1 MSDTDSNDCRFMTEL
16 QFIQE
21 CISRMAS
28 NSSLM
33 KLIAAGL
40 AVATGLTM
48 NFEPKLVVAAFPLLL
63 VLWGLDAYY
72 LRLEREYRK
81 LYTWVVANRQRGQHD
96 YEFDLNPTRFSAD
109 VAPLHRVAASVSV
122 LPFYAAVILG
132 LIAAF
137 AVLMWV

>member
-1 MSDTDSNDCRFMTEL
+1 MTEL
-16 QFIQE
+16 QFVQD

-33 KLIAAGL
+33 KLF
-40 AVATGLTM
+40 AVCLFVSSVLVM
-48 NFEPKLVVAAFPLLL
+48 IYEPKLIVAAFPLLL
-63 VLWGLDAYY
+63 VLWGMDAYY

-81 LYTWVVANRQRGQHD
+81 LYNWVVANRSRGEHD

-109 VAPLHRVAASVSV
+109 VEPLPRVAASVSV
-122 LPFYAAVILG
+122 LPFYVTMILG

-137 AVLMWV
+137 AVLTWV